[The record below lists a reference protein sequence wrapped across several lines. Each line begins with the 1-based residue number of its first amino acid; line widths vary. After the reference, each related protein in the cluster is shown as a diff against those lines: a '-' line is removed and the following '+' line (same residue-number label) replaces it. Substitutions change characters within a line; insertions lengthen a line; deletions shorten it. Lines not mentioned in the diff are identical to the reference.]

1 VRILVLG
8 GTSFIG
14 RAIVTD
20 ALETG
25 AEVMLFGRG
34 SSATRPG
41 PGPQA
46 CLPPRWR
53 WQPPTCWPGTA
64 STASR
69 RWGAV
74 TPSGGSRGA
83 RPAGLDAAT
92 MYQDTAS
99 RLFW

>member
-1 VRILVLG
+1 MRILVLG

-53 WQPPTCWPGTA
+53 
-64 STASR
+64 
-69 RWGAV
+69 
-74 TPSGGSRGA
+74 
-83 RPAGLDAAT
+83 
-92 MYQDTAS
+92 
-99 RLFW
+99 